1 MTLPFSLKPLHL
13 ALMLAALGVAGPVSA
28 QTSCTIEGK
37 INFAGEQPAGEL
49 FRIAGDDFCERAA
62 ESDPPRPQDVVVNE
76 NRTLKNVLVYISK
89 GWADGHKPMAKD
101 TGAVHLTAKGC
112 MFRPHLVVMQTTQK
126 LMVSNAD
133 DTLHNVN
140 VLPANNL
147 PMNKVLMPGDADPLE
162 LSFTKPE
169 IGMKLRDAIHPWMS
183 ATIAVLDHTDYA
195 VSGDD
200 GHFRITGVAQG
211 EYTLTAWHE
220 TFGAVSTDILVRPD
234 VPTEVVFNFTATG
247 TKAGNQTDA
256 KEVQTTAPIAE

>member
-1 MTLPFSLKPLHL
+1 
-13 ALMLAALGVAGPVSA
+13 MLSFFCVAVTANA
-28 QTSCTIEGK
+28 QTTSCTIEGK
-37 INFAGEQPAGEL
+37 INFAGDQPAVEA

-62 ESDPPRPQDVVVNE
+62 ESDPPRPRDVVVND

-89 GWADGHKPMAKD
+89 GWADGHKPVAMDKSP
-101 TGAVHLTAKGC
+101 VHLTAKGC
-112 MFRPHLVVMQTTQK
+112 MFRPHLVVMQSTQK
-126 LMVSNAD
+126 LVVTNAD

-140 VLPANNL
+140 VLPANNPPL
-147 PMNKVLMPGDADPLE
+147 NQVLIEADSAPLE
-162 LSFTKPE
+162 LSFPRPE

-183 ATIAVLDHTDYA
+183 ATIAVMDHPNYD

-200 GHFRITGVAQG
+200 GHFRITGVMQG

-220 TFGAVSTDILVRPD
+220 TFGSVSTDILVRPD